1 MDLVWVDP
9 ADYESAG
16 RTFVVVQT
24 ENLIYSGNKRGMNQ
38 KPQEVKRKKKL
49 AIF

>member
-16 RTFVVVQT
+16 STFVVVQT
-24 ENLIYSGNKRGMNQ
+24 ENLIYIGKPCRSRGKR
-38 KPQEVKRKKKL
+38 VAKL
-49 AIF
+49 AP